1 MSSKEV
7 YDKTSNIL
15 AAIDK
20 CGCTHCI
27 ALLKMGLK
35 QPLFNNPTDAD
46 TTNPEDKSGVS
57 YTDG

>member
-20 CGCTHCI
+20 CGCNHCI
-27 ALLKMGLK
+27 ALLKIGLVTSQTTDDNSNHSSNQPK
-35 QPLFNNPTDAD
+35 QVCLT
-46 TTNPEDKSGVS
+46 
-57 YTDG
+57 